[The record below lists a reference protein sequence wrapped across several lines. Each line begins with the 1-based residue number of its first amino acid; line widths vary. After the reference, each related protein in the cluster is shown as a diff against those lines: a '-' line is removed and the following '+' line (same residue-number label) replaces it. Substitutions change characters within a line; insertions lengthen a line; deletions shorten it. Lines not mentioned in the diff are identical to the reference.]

1 MWQILSTLL
10 LVLALGLFLPGCS
23 QVVALEDADD
33 VSQTSSKETVY
44 ISNVVYDTVYR
55 YHDLRWV
62 SLDTT
67 SIGNQTWIAQNIY
80 FETSACICYENN
92 PENCKEYGCLY
103 AWEETSNQCPSG
115 WKLPSREDFETLIE
129 YVGGDSVANHALKS
143 TYGWSGGAGGWD
155 EYRFGVIP
163 AGYRDENGTY
173 VGLSDRGGTKAYF
186 WTSTQKED
194 GQDSAYGVV
203 FSTEK
208 IDGKWVEYD
217 VSVGLFDKNMAMS
230 IRCIKE

>member
-10 LVLALGLFLPGCS
+10 LVLVLGLFLPGCS

-44 ISNVVYDTVYR
+44 ISNIVYDTVYG
-55 YHDLRWV
+55 YQDFQWV

-67 SIGNQTWIAQNIY
+67 AIGNQTWIAQNIY
-80 FETSACICYENN
+80 FETSACLCYENN

-129 YVGGDSVANHALKS
+129 YVGGDSAANRGLKAP
-143 TYGWSGGAGGWD
+143 YGWSGGVGGWD

-163 AGYRDENGTY
+163 AGYRDENGAY
-173 VGLSDRGGTKAYF
+173 EGLGDRGGTKAYF

-194 GQDSAYGVV
+194 GLDSAYGVV

-217 VSVGLFDKNMAMS
+217 VAVGLFDKDVAMS